1 MNNEFDVSSFDQEV
15 VSRANAGSANDGR
28 TALVSAVIA
37 LNRVSH
43 TSPYLLYLLHC
54 LEKVV
59 NGEEPSQALNIDH
72 QKSPGV
78 KARARSEELMAV
90 DLYLRIHLGF
100 PPEKSIAKVLDL
112 FNLSDRRKIQRL
124 RKKYDGTYSD
134 FNARLMEQ
142 QSLDDLIAEMTS
154 LTRAAVASIAW
165 EMILVD
171 LYLRFHLQFLPEK
184 SEETVLMLF
193 GLLDVQQMQRL
204 RKEYED
210 RYPVATTKAL
220 GDSVVNKILNEMT
233 KDVRLKVLKI
243 KPHI

>member
-1 MNNEFDVSSFDQEV
+1 MKNEFDSSSFEQEV
-15 VSRANAGSANDGR
+15 LSRAKAGSANDGL

-54 LEKVV
+54 LEKIID
-59 NGEEPSQALNIDH
+59 GEEPSQALNIVH
-72 QKSPGV
+72 KKSPGV

-90 DLYLRIHLGF
+90 DLYLRMHLGF
-100 PPEKSIAKVLDL
+100 PPEKSIAKVLEL

-142 QSLDDLIAEMTS
+142 LSLDDLTAQMTS
-154 LTRAAVASIAW
+154 STRAAIASIAW

-193 GLLDVQQMQRL
+193 GLVDVQQMQRL

-210 RYPVATTKAL
+210 KYPIATAKTL
-220 GDSVVNKILNEMT
+220 GDSAVNKILNEMT
-233 KDVRLKVLKI
+233 KDVRSKVLKI